1 MLFLLQ
7 AAADTSELSRFLGNP
22 DQPLLLRVGAIIAF
36 ALVLHLLVGMLRRA
50 SEWIV
55 TPDTSPGI
63 ARDLFVRRKP
73 KVATVTTL
81 VVSAATFIIY
91 FVAFGLVFRELD
103 FFDYRTYFASAT
115 VIGLA
120 VGFGS
125 QGLVQDVVIGVT
137 LIFSDA
143 FDVGDIVEISG
154 QVGRV
159 EKVGLRFT
167 TLVNFIGQTVYV
179 PNRNIALIGRFR
191 RGAVRAFVDVQLSD
205 NVDDEQVIATVDRIA
220 RGLRAQ
226 QPAILLTDPEILGPF
241 SAEPG
246 GWRYVRVKFRIWP
259 GQGAWIE
266 NVFRQRLLAT
276 LRRLDPDYADW
287 MLAVSYRIAR

>member
-1 MLFLLQ
+1 MLLLLQ
-7 AAADTSELSRFLGNP
+7 AAADTAGVTGFFGNP
-22 DQPLLLRVGAIIAF
+22 EQPILLRVAAIGTV
-36 ALVLHLLVGMLRRA
+36 ALLLHLGVQLMRRA
-50 SEWIV
+50 SEWVV
-55 TPDTSPGI
+55 TPASSPEI
-63 ARDLFVRRKP
+63 ARDLFARRKP
-73 KVATVTTL
+73 KIATVTTL
-81 VVSAATFIIY
+81 VVSALTFVIY
-91 FVAFGLVFRELD
+91 FVAFGLIFRELD
-103 FFDYRTYFASAT
+103 LFDYRTYFASAT

-143 FDVGDIVEISG
+143 FDVGDVVEISG

-167 TLVNFIGQTVYV
+167 TLVNFVGQTVYV

-191 RGAVRAFVDVQLSD
+191 RGAVRAWVDVQLPESLPEAETMAA
-205 NVDDEQVIATVDRIA
+205 VERVA
-220 RGLRAQ
+220 RGVRAQ
-226 QPAILLTDPEILGPF
+226 QPAIVLTDPEVAGPF
-241 SAEPG
+241 DARPG

-259 GQGAWIE
+259 GQGAFIE

-276 LRRLDPDYADW
+276 LRKLDGDYADW
-287 MLAVSYRIAR
+287 MISISYRVAG